1 MVTDKNENSEKIW
14 QHIRTIRKSGNVSK
28 NYVLAPLEQIS
39 QNFQKLSTALNFTK
53 ASEEILDLPEASI
66 NAAAKMFLYLNS
78 IPQIN
83 SHRNWIDL
91 FNTIISRVDF
101 GIAQARPAAETIL
114 SVLKILRKYKSED
127 DRIIANKL
135 MKKLA
140 SLYSFKYYHPD
151 RASQSNQTNILNVH
165 GEYHLKT

>member
-53 ASEEILDLPEASI
+53 ASDEILDLPEASI

-78 IPQIN
+78 IPQID

-101 GIAQARPAAETIL
+101 GISQARPAAATIL

-140 SLYSFKYYHPD
+140 SLYNFKYYHPD